1 MPRKSEIKFHHY
13 REIAAMATWWKAIF
27 LTPIWA
33 FMLIMPFGAF
43 VRYYLPD
50 MLGVSFVFVI
60 LLGLL
65 YFCRDLNRRFVTV
78 TDKDIY
84 FGMGSYKLSNLKRIK
99 IGYAFKFFTISPS
112 QLALDFEEDGR
123 MRRLDLDLASIKGE
137 DSEALVDL
145 LSRKVSH
152 LRVDDDVERT
162 LISGKS
168 LVVTPHQ
175 DPDHVEIKYH
185 GMRLAEEL
193 PAVLDHTIF
202 EWSRIVGP
210 IGTLLLSTP
219 VWLWYNWTLMN
230 AQRDYTQYANNQLFY
245 DELIKL
251 IQAVNVAAS
260 SGASVF
266 QQFMELI
273 INSPFVIVGL
283 VLLFIYGFFNIFVAG
298 LLSPNKMTI
307 NKEELSLDMWQHLW
321 SYNATTVKWNEVENV
336 ALRAPGES
344 ADPNQWEV
352 VFTGKDN
359 KALANLP
366 LSSVGAEDRPKLAAA
381 IERFAPKSTVQAQLT
396 EALRPRQDKSYTE
409 LWLQSLNSSSL
420 VNLDPLEEGHLL
432 RGGSYEIIRTLAIG
446 GEGVA
451 YLAHDLRQVNSC
463 SVSDVVLKETL
474 IPAYV
479 DKEIQQQCVERFERE
494 ARLLKGLQ
502 SEHIVGLNEYFM
514 EDKRCYLVLEYI
526 KGQNLRQLVEERG
539 ALEPEF
545 VLELAQQMAD
555 ILTFLHSKQIIHRDF
570 TPDNLIMQTNGK
582 LKLIDFNVASE
593 SKDDGK
599 TGTIVGK
606 HAYVP
611 PEQFRGKP
619 CEASDIYA
627 LGATLFYLATGED
640 PEPISQ
646 SSLLKANA
654 KAKTE
659 TDPEPT
665 TDFEFDITNK
675 HLSKLDSI
683 IKACTS
689 MSLKTRLA
697 NAHELNNALKEEGP
711 MDSHPASE
719 EIAETVAEAVEKN
732 ISIEE
737 EEAGGRIS
745 LAQDGRDRETIEA
758 PSSDKKAKQAAEQP
772 WQI

>member
-1 MPRKSEIKFHHY
+1 MARKSEIKFHHY

-43 VRYYLPD
+43 VRFYMPD
-50 MLGVSFVFVI
+50 MLGVSFLFVV

-78 TDKDIY
+78 TDKDVY
-84 FGMGSYKLSNLKRIK
+84 FGMGSYKLSSLKRIK
-99 IGYAFKFFTISPS
+99 IGYVFKFFNISPS
-112 QLALDFEEDGR
+112 QLALDFEEEEGKI
-123 MRRLDLDLASIKGE
+123 RRLDLDLASISGE

-145 LSRKVSH
+145 LSRKVSQ
-152 LRVDDDVERT
+152 LKIDDDVERT

-168 LVVTPHQ
+168 LVVTPPH
-175 DPDHVEIKYH
+175 DPDHIEIKYH

-230 AQRDYTQYANNQLFY
+230 ALRDYTQYEPNKQFY
-245 DELIKL
+245 DELIQVL
-251 IQAVNVAAS
+251 GVVNVAAS
-260 SGASVF
+260 TGVSAF
-266 QQFMELI
+266 QQFIELI
-273 INSPFVIVGL
+273 INSPFVTIGL
-283 VLLFIYGFFNIFVAG
+283 VLLFVYGFFNLFIAG

-307 NKEELSLDMWQHLW
+307 TPEELSLDMWQNLW

-336 ALRAPGES
+336 SLRAPGES

-352 VFTGKDN
+352 VFTGKEN
-359 KALANLP
+359 KSLANLP
-366 LSSVGAEDRPKLAAA
+366 LSSVSVEDRPKLAAA
-381 IERFAPKSTVQAQLT
+381 IERFAPKSSVEAQLT

-432 RGGSYEIIRTLAIG
+432 KGGSYEIINTLAIG

-451 YLAHDLRQVNSC
+451 YLAHDLRQVS
-463 SVSDVVLKETL
+463 SGLVSDVVLKETL

-479 DKEIQQQCVERFERE
+479 DKEIQQQCIERFERE
-494 ARLLKGLQ
+494 ARLLKELQ
-502 SEHIVGLNEYFM
+502 SEHIVELNQYFI

-526 KGQNLRQLVEERG
+526 KGQNLRQLVAERG
-539 ALEPEF
+539 ALEPEL
-545 VLELAQQMAD
+545 VLELAQQMTD
-555 ILTFLHSKQIIHRDF
+555 ILAFLHSKQIIHRDF
-570 TPDNLIMQTNGK
+570 TPDNLIMQANGK

-593 SKDDGK
+593 CKDDGK

-646 SSLLKANA
+646 SSLTKADIGTDKNNQSLK
-654 KAKTE
+654 
-659 TDPEPT
+659 
-665 TDFEFDITNK
+665 
-675 HLSKLDSI
+675 KLDLI

-697 NAHELNNALKEEGP
+697 NTYELNNALSDDGDKNSQP
-711 MDSHPASE
+711 VA
-719 EIAETVAEAVEKN
+719 EIDAETVM
-732 ISIEE
+732 EE
-737 EEAGGRIS
+737 VAKEETGGRIS
-745 LAQDGRDRETIEA
+745 TAKNGLESVAI
-758 PSSDKKAKQAAEQP
+758 KKTNSEKKTKQAAEQP
-772 WQI
+772 WQT

>member
-33 FMLIMPFGAF
+33 FLLIMPLGAF
-43 VRYYLPD
+43 VRFYIPD
-50 MLGVSFVFVI
+50 MFGLSFLFVI

-78 TDKDIY
+78 TDKDVY

-99 IGYAFKFFTISPS
+99 IGYVFKFFNISPS
-112 QLALDFEEDGR
+112 QLALDFEEDGK
-123 MRRLDLDLASIKGE
+123 MRRLDLDLASMRGE

-145 LSRKVSH
+145 LRRKVSH
-152 LRVDDDVERT
+152 LEIDDDVERT
-162 LISGKS
+162 VLSGKP
-168 LVVTPHQ
+168 LVVVPPQ

-230 AQRDYTQYANNQLFY
+230 ALRDYRQYAPNKLFY
-245 DELIKL
+245 DELI
-251 IQAVNVAAS
+251 QVVGTVNVAAS
-260 SGASVF
+260 TGVSVF
-266 QQFMELI
+266 QQFIELI
-273 INSPFVIVGL
+273 LNSPFITIGL
-283 VLLFIYGFFNIFVAG
+283 VLLFVYGFFNLFVAG

-307 NKEELSLDMWQHLW
+307 NTEELSLDMWQNLW

-336 ALRAPGES
+336 SLRAPGES

-352 VFTGKDN
+352 VFTGKGN
-359 KALANLP
+359 KMLASLP
-366 LSSVGAEDRPKLAAA
+366 LSSVSVEDRPRLAAA
-381 IERFAPKSTVQAQLT
+381 IERFAPKSTVEAQLT

-432 RGGSYEIIRTLAIG
+432 KGGSYEIVSTLAIG

-451 YLAHDLRQVNSC
+451 YLAHDLRQVNSG

-494 ARLLKGLQ
+494 ARLLKELQ
-502 SEHIVGLNEYFM
+502 SEHIVGLNHYFI

-526 KGQNLRQLVEERG
+526 KGQNLRQLVGERG
-539 ALEPEF
+539 ALDPKL
-545 VLELAQQMAD
+545 VLELAQQMTD
-555 ILTFLHSKQIIHRDF
+555 ILAFLHGKQIIHRDF
-570 TPDNLIMQTNGK
+570 TPDNLIMQANGK

-593 SKDDGK
+593 WDKDDGK

-627 LGATLFYLATGED
+627 LGATLFYLATGKD

-646 SSLLKANA
+646 SSLTKANI
-654 KAKTE
+654 E
-659 TDPEPT
+659 TDK
-665 TDFEFDITNK
+665 NSK
-675 HLSKLDSI
+675 SLNKLDLI
-683 IKACTS
+683 IRACTS

-697 NAHELNNALKEEGP
+697 NADELNNALSEDSEKE
-711 MDSHPASE
+711 SHPVAE
-719 EIAETVAEAVEKN
+719 RVAETVVEEVSK
-732 ISIEE
+732 EDT
-737 EEAGGRIS
+737 GGRIS
-745 LAQDGRDRETIEA
+745 TAKSGLEPEVIEH
-758 PSSDKKAKQAAEQP
+758 PSSDRKAKQAAEKP
-772 WQI
+772 WQT